1 MKSRPIRIIIADD
14 HALMRVGI
22 RSMLESQSSFSV
34 VGECRDGESAVR
46 MAHELNPDVVIMD
59 LMMPK
64 MNGAEATE
72 KILANAPA
80 IHVIVLSS
88 FGASSEMA
96 RAIHAGAAG
105 ALLKESPSDEL
116 IKAILTVMDGGT
128 AISREISDYMD
139 TMESQPGF
147 TQRQLDILAA
157 IAAGGT
163 DKTIAAQLGIS
174 VAGVRKHLIAV
185 MSKLGATSRTEAVA
199 IALRRRIL
207 DT

>member
-116 IKAILTVMDGGT
+116 IKTILTVMDGGT

-139 TMESQPGF
+139 TMESQPEF

-163 DKTIAAQLGIS
+163 DKAIAAQLGIS

-199 IALRRRIL
+199 IALRRCLL

>member
-1 MKSRPIRIIIADD
+1 MKQGKVRIMIADD

-22 RSMLESQSSFSV
+22 RSMLESQSNFSV

-64 MNGAEATE
+64 INGAEATE

-139 TMESQPGF
+139 TMESQPEF

-199 IALRRRIL
+199 IALRRRLL

>member
-1 MKSRPIRIIIADD
+1 
-14 HALMRVGI
+14 
-22 RSMLESQSSFSV
+22 MLESQSSFSV

-64 MNGAEATE
+64 INGAEATE
-72 KILANAPA
+72 KILTNAPA

-116 IKAILTVMDGGT
+116 IKAILTVMDGGS

-139 TMESQPGF
+139 TMESQPEF

-199 IALRRRIL
+199 IALRRRLL

>member
-1 MKSRPIRIIIADD
+1 MIADD

-46 MAHELNPDVVIMD
+46 MAHELNPDVIIMD

-64 MNGAEATE
+64 INGAEATE

-96 RAIHAGAAG
+96 RAIHAGAVG

-116 IKAILTVMDGGT
+116 IKAILTVMDGGSV
-128 AISREISDYMD
+128 ISREISDYMD
-139 TMESQPGF
+139 TMESQPEF

-199 IALRRRIL
+199 IALRKQLIK
-207 DT
+207 T

>member
-1 MKSRPIRIIIADD
+1 MKQGKVRIMIADD

-22 RSMLESQSSFSV
+22 RSMLESQSNFSV

-64 MNGAEATE
+64 INGAEATE

-116 IKAILTVMDGGT
+116 IKAILTVMDGGR

-139 TMESQPGF
+139 TMESQPEF

-174 VAGVRKHLIAV
+174 IAGVRKHLIAV

-199 IALRRRIL
+199 IALRRRLL

>member
-1 MKSRPIRIIIADD
+1 MKQGKVRIMIADD

-46 MAHELNPDVVIMD
+46 MAHELNPDVIIMD

-64 MNGAEATE
+64 INGAEATE

-96 RAIHAGAAG
+96 RAIHAGAVG

-116 IKAILTVMDGGT
+116 IKAILTVMDGGSV
-128 AISREISDYMD
+128 ISREISDYMD
-139 TMESQPGF
+139 TMESQPEF

-199 IALRRRIL
+199 IALRRRLL

>member
-1 MKSRPIRIIIADD
+1 MIADD

-46 MAHELNPDVVIMD
+46 MAHELNPDVIIMD

-64 MNGAEATE
+64 INGAEATE

-96 RAIHAGAAG
+96 RAIHAGAVG

-116 IKAILTVMDGGT
+116 IKAILTVMDGGSV
-128 AISREISDYMD
+128 ISREISDYMD
-139 TMESQPGF
+139 TMESQPEF

-199 IALRRRIL
+199 IALRRRLL

>member
-1 MKSRPIRIIIADD
+1 MKQGKVRIMIADD

-22 RSMLESQSSFSV
+22 RSMLESQSNFSV

-64 MNGAEATE
+64 INGAEATE

-116 IKAILTVMDGGT
+116 IKAILTVMDGGS

-139 TMESQPGF
+139 TMESQPEF

-199 IALRRRIL
+199 IALRRRLL

>member
-1 MKSRPIRIIIADD
+1 MKSRPLRIIIADAR
-14 HALMRVGI
+14 ALLRVGI
-22 RSMLESQSSFSV
+22 RTILEAQSRLSV

-116 IKAILTVMDGGT
+116 IKTILTVMDGGT

-139 TMESQPGF
+139 TMESQPEF

-163 DKTIAAQLGIS
+163 DKAIAAQLGIS

-199 IALRRRIL
+199 IALRRCLL